1 MSTAPRP
8 VDQRALDLDLTVA
21 AILNAG
27 TILAV
32 AILATGV
39 AAMAITGRSPLE
51 LPFPALD
58 LARLP
63 ADIVALRPE
72 GFLWL
77 GLLAVIATPLSRVAA
92 SLVGY
97 VRQGERTMVVISL
110 AILGVIA
117 ASVCISLL
125 LK

>member
-1 MSTAPRP
+1 MSTTPRP
-8 VDQRALDLDLTVA
+8 ADRRALDLDLTVA

-39 AAMAITGRSPLE
+39 AAMAIAGRSPLE

-58 LARLP
+58 LSRLP
-63 ADIVALRPE
+63 DDIVALRPE

-77 GLLAVIATPLSRVAA
+77 GLLAVIATPLTRVAA

-97 VRQGERTMVVISL
+97 VRQGERTMVIISL

-117 ASVCISLL
+117 ASVVVSLL
-125 LK
+125 VK